1 MFNILLRSL
10 LIVVFLC
17 FAYLTTNAQ
26 TQKIDKDSG
35 RNVIV
40 VGAGK
45 TAKVTGKVA
54 LVVVKETAEIGWE
67 ATKLTTKEVAAPIA
81 KTIFLKAMPKIIKK
95 AAPIA
100 TKAAIKYFAL

>member
-1 MFNILLRSL
+1 MIKILLRSL

-17 FAYLTTNAQ
+17 FAYLNSNAQ
-26 TQKIDKDSG
+26 TQKIAQESG
-35 RNVIV
+35 RNVII

-45 TAKVTGKVA
+45 TAKITGKVA

-67 ATKLTTKEVAAPIA
+67 AAKLTTKEIAAPVA
-81 KTIFLKAMPKIIKK
+81 KTIFLKAMPKIIKR

-100 TKAAIKYFAL
+100 TKAAIKYLAL